1 MVVSH
6 GGAHRAGSW
15 GCTFTPPEP
24 APLRSGPRAATWP
37 SLSRRAAQGRAT
49 HPPPPHM
56 FPRRSGHRRLTRD
69 QWVPGACLVQSETQD
84 RTHPEHNSVHSM
96 STQVIGLG
104 PGTAEGVFCSEPQ
117 IAPRTGIQG
126 STRPVDHLSDRI
138 TCLDLCQE
146 MLRTSSSR
154 GQQTPEADARSGGP
168 VEYQRGTRRRS
179 GQGRTRQQGARTHKA
194 PSPLR
199 PHQRSHPEHPYQPD
213 EARPRAYLPFSRQI
227 STVLTTNKYR
237 SHGRRVGGRAGEGRA
252 GRPGPA

>member
-1 MVVSH
+1 MPPRETWRLLRIMVVSH

-168 VEYQRGTRRRS
+168 VEYREAPEGGPDRGAPVNRVPARTRRPPRS
-179 GQGRTRQQGARTHKA
+179 GPTSAHTQSTHTSQTRQGPERT
-194 PSPLR
+194 S
-199 PHQRSHPEHPYQPD
+199 RSHEQ
-213 EARPRAYLPFSRQI
+213 
-227 STVLTTNKYR
+227 
-237 SHGRRVGGRAGEGRA
+237 
-252 GRPGPA
+252 

>member
-1 MVVSH
+1 MALALTVS
-6 GGAHRAGSW
+6 S
-15 GCTFTPPEP
+15 
-24 APLRSGPRAATWP
+24 SGTCNSPTA
-37 SLSRRAAQGRAT
+37 
-49 HPPPPHM
+49 PHM
-56 FPRRSGHRRLTRD
+56 FPRQSGHRRLRHD
-69 QWVPGACLVQSETQD
+69 QCVPGARLVQSETQD
-84 RTHPEHNSVHSM
+84 RMHPEPNSGHSM
-96 STQVIGLG
+96 STQVMGLC
-104 PGTAEGVFCSEPQ
+104 PGTAEGAFCSEPQ

-199 PHQRSHPEHPYQPD
+199 PHQRSHPAHPHQ
-213 EARPRAYLPFSRQI
+213 SVRQTP
-227 STVLTTNKYR
+227 STPPVLATNKYR
-237 SHGRRVGGRAGEGRA
+237 SHGREGGQGRQAEEGRA
-252 GRPGPA
+252 GGQPRAS

>member
-1 MVVSH
+1 MPPRETWRLLRIMVVSH

-56 FPRRSGHRRLTRD
+56 FPRRSGHRRLRHD
-69 QWVPGACLVQSETQD
+69 QCVPGARLVQSETQD

-138 TCLDLCQE
+138 TCPDLCQE

-154 GQQTPEADARSGGP
+154 GQQTPEADARSGGSSRIP
-168 VEYQRGTRRRS
+168 ERHPKEV
-179 GQGRTRQQGARTHKA
+179 RTGAHPSTGCPHAQGALPAQAPPALTPRAPIPVDEAGPERT
-194 PSPLR
+194 S
-199 PHQRSHPEHPYQPD
+199 RSHEQ
-213 EARPRAYLPFSRQI
+213 
-227 STVLTTNKYR
+227 
-237 SHGRRVGGRAGEGRA
+237 
-252 GRPGPA
+252 